1 MTYLSVIIPLALV
14 NVFVAAVDRYT
25 TEVFRANLHL
35 KQVDG
40 QLPAVIKDIVIE
52 DFLIKDVS
60 FMLASPDNEEE
71 NVDLNYDK
79 IVYQIFLQD
88 MITRSTG
95 IPAITVLNDDM
106 KNQLEETNL
115 RDLAIARRK
124 LIIEPVKHLIRLIIR
139 RQFREEFANFVDVC
153 RLIAVLKA
161 IEHPT
166 SAVEM
171 SEFCEETNRRCIIAH
186 FDRRAY
192 YYKTIENEIW
202 EVDEEENQPNQLYLL
217 ADQVN

>member
-1 MTYLSVIIPLALV
+1 MSFLYVIIPFALV

-35 KQVDG
+35 KQAKD
-40 QLPAVIKDIVIE
+40 QLPAVIKAIVIE

-71 NVDLNYDK
+71 HVDLKYDK

-88 MITRSTG
+88 IITRTTG
-95 IPAITVLNDDM
+95 IPAITVLNDEM
-106 KNQLEETNL
+106 KNQLEEANL

-124 LIIEPVKHLIRLIIR
+124 LIIEPVKHLIRSIIR
-139 RQFREEFANFVDVC
+139 GQFREEFADFVDVC
-153 RLIAVLKA
+153 RLIGVLKA

-166 SAVEM
+166 SAIEW
-171 SEFCEETNRRCIIAH
+171 SDFFEETNGRCIISY
-186 FDRRAY
+186 FDHKIY
-192 YYKTIENEIW
+192 FYKTIENEIW
-202 EVDEEENQPNQLYLL
+202 EVDREDNQLHLL

>member
-1 MTYLSVIIPLALV
+1 MSFLYVIIPFALV

-35 KQVDG
+35 KQAKD
-40 QLPAVIKDIVIE
+40 QLPAVIKAIVIE

-71 NVDLNYDK
+71 HVDLKY
-79 IVYQIFLQD
+79 
-88 MITRSTG
+88 G
-95 IPAITVLNDDM
+95 IPAITVLNDEM
-106 KNQLEETNL
+106 KNQLEEANL

-124 LIIEPVKHLIRLIIR
+124 LIIEPVKHLIRSIIR
-139 RQFREEFANFVDVC
+139 GQFREEFADFVDVC
-153 RLIAVLKA
+153 RLIGVLKA

-166 SAVEM
+166 SAIEW
-171 SEFCEETNRRCIIAH
+171 SDFFEETNGRCIISY
-186 FDRRAY
+186 FDHKIY
-192 YYKTIENEIW
+192 FYKTIENEIW
-202 EVDEEENQPNQLYLL
+202 EVDREDNQLHLL